1 MNIEIIKEIAIK
13 IALKMELSEREK
25 AIAVLYKLIDIE
37 KVEVKA

>member
-13 IALKMELSEREK
+13 IALKMELSEKEK

-37 KVEVKA
+37 KVEVKS

>member
-37 KVEVKA
+37 KAEVKE

>member
-1 MNIEIIKEIAIK
+1 MNYEIIKEIAIK

-37 KVEVKA
+37 KVEVKS

>member
-1 MNIEIIKEIAIK
+1 MNFNIIKEIAIK

-25 AIAVLYKLIDIE
+25 AIAVLYKLIDME